1 MYSHV
6 RSGVMYGHAAP
17 KFASWLH
24 AVVSYRRNDG
34 RFCVSNSIYA
44 RHVKRHGTKYC
55 GAQCVVFGSVW
66 INQGSM

>member
-1 MYSHV
+1 
-6 RSGVMYGHAAP
+6 MYGQVPCTVTPRLSLLLGCMPLSHIVAMMVGSVCP
-17 KFASWLH
+17 T
-24 AVVSYRRNDG
+24 VY
-34 RFCVSNSIYA
+34 IYA